1 MGGFAVLL
9 EELGHQ
15 ALVKIGA
22 RRRLHVGA
30 PPGLRLR
37 VQEGLD
43 HAQLLHGPARRAGP
57 LPEQRIQP
65 QVAGGHP
72 AVGVVAVGVVEQ
84 QKALRVREEVGARRV
99 DRLQDERVAALD
111 APVLGPEGVRRGEAD
126 HRVQLQLL
134 RVAVEGLRHHQALG
148 QAADLGQQLQYAGD
162 ALGVEDAQQLLVLGR
177 VPEDLGLGPGC
188 TGRWGPRGPRWG
200 RPRSARRARRTRPP

>member
-84 QKALRVREEVGARRV
+84 EEALRVREEVASVPRRV
-99 DRLQDERVAALD
+99 GRLKDERVAALD
-111 APVLGPEGVRRGEAD
+111 APVLGCASR
-126 HRVQLQLL
+126 
-134 RVAVEGLRHHQALG
+134 
-148 QAADLGQQLQYAGD
+148 
-162 ALGVEDAQQLLVLGR
+162 
-177 VPEDLGLGPGC
+177 
-188 TGRWGPRGPRWG
+188 
-200 RPRSARRARRTRPP
+200 